1 MTGDDFSWTYQP
13 ESDEPIVDGEAAAK
27 EIISHNEAFV
37 WPVRLVESLS
47 GKTKTTATSNEVD
60 LDQDVDLSMLS
71 DTFNQKQFEKDLG
84 AAIDE
89 FNEGRS
95 GTFEANSS
103 YDEQAGKFTVEKARS
118 NENSTAS
125 MSLSMPSSSLPRWP
139 RP

>member
-1 MTGDDFSWTYQP
+1 M
-13 ESDEPIVDGEAAAK
+13 
-27 EIISHNEAFV
+27 
-37 WPVRLVESLS
+37 ESLS

-71 DTFNQKQFEKDLG
+71 DTFNQKKFEEDLG

-125 MSLSMPSSSLPRWP
+125 MSLSMPSSSLPRCP

>member
-1 MTGDDFSWTYQP
+1 M
-13 ESDEPIVDGEAAAK
+13 
-27 EIISHNEAFV
+27 
-37 WPVRLVESLS
+37 
-47 GKTKTTATSNEVD
+47 
-60 LDQDVDLSMLS
+60 
-71 DTFNQKQFEKDLG
+71 FEQDLG

-103 YDEQAGKFTVEKARS
+103 YDEQAGKFTVEGAL

>member
-1 MTGDDFSWTYQP
+1 MTGDDFSWSYQP
-13 ESDEPIVDGEAAAK
+13 ESDEPI

-71 DTFNQKQFEKDLG
+71 DAFNQKQFEEDLG
-84 AAIDE
+84 SAIDE

-118 NENSTAS
+118 NEKLNREHVIKYFWAST
-125 MSLSMPSSSLPRWP
+125 
-139 RP
+139 

>member
-1 MTGDDFSWTYQP
+1 M
-13 ESDEPIVDGEAAAK
+13 
-27 EIISHNEAFV
+27 
-37 WPVRLVESLS
+37 ESLS

-71 DTFNQKQFEKDLG
+71 DTFDQKQFEKDLG
-84 AAIDE
+84 TAIDE

-118 NENSTAS
+118 NEKLNREHVIKYAE
-125 MSLSMPSSSLPRWP
+125 LELARWP
-139 RP
+139 RPQIFPSSATMPMSRSMER